1 MSNARTAALA
11 ALLQVEESEG
21 YSNIVIDKTIRKSEL
36 RQKDAALATAIFY
49 GVLERRLTLDYLLG
63 HFSKI
68 PLNSLSPEVLNIL
81 RIGAYQILYLEKIP
95 HSAAVNEAVN
105 SAAGSKK
112 LAKSKGFINGVLR
125 SLVRSLD
132 ELPQPNARRSPLK
145 AMSIECSI
153 PQWILKLWLASYGKE
168 NTQGMVE
175 YFQTRQ
181 PVFARVN
188 TTKITTEALLER
200 LASEGVTAQ
209 RAALLPDAVSLKG
222 TGAVDHLESFQQG
235 LFHIQ
240 DLSSQLCCRL
250 LAPQDG
256 ETVADL
262 CAAPGGKTF
271 TIAELMRDRGR
282 VLSYDK
288 YKGKV
293 GLIRKGAA
301 RLGLSSVEAWIRDS
315 TNPQEALLHADRVL
329 CDAPCAG
336 LGIIGRKPE
345 IRYKEQA
352 ELEGL
357 PSLQYAILEQAARQV
372 KPGGVLAY
380 STCSLNPA
388 ENGQVAGR
396 FAAEHPEF
404 APQPLALPETVKR
417 GIAEPDNQ
425 LTLLPHINGTDG
437 FFIALFRRQASA
449 ARPANNET
457 ELNQIQAKG

>member
-1 MSNARTAALA
+1 MSNARVAALS

-36 RQKDAALATAIFY
+36 NQKDAALATAIFY
-49 GVLERRLTLDYLLG
+49 GVLERRMTLDYYLN

-68 PLNSLSPEVLNIL
+68 PLKTLSPEVLNIL
-81 RIGAYQILYLEKIP
+81 RIGAYQILFMEKIP

-105 SAAGSKK
+105 SATGSAK
-112 LAKSKGFINGVLR
+112 LEKAKGFINGVLR
-125 SLVRSLD
+125 SLTRNLD
-132 ELPQPNARRSPLK
+132 NLPKPDQKRSPLK
-145 AMSIECSI
+145 AMSIEYSM
-153 PQWILKLWLASYGKE
+153 PQWILDLWMKSYGIETTK
-168 NTQGMVE
+168 QMVSHLQE
-175 YFQTRQ
+175 KLPIY
-181 PVFARVN
+181 ARVN
-188 TTKITTEALLER
+188 TTKISTEELLQKLRE
-200 LASEGVTAQ
+200 EGVTAHPVT
-209 RAALLPDAVSLKG
+209 LLPDAIQLKG

-250 LAPQDG
+250 VAPQPG

-271 TIAELMRDRGR
+271 TMAELMNNQGK

-293 GLIRKGAA
+293 GLIRKGAE

-315 TNPQEALLHADRVL
+315 TNPEEALLNADRVL

-345 IRYKEQA
+345 IRYKDKA

-357 PSLQYAILEQAARQV
+357 PALQYTILEQAARQV
-372 KPGGVLAY
+372 KIGGTLAY

-388 ENGQVAGR
+388 ENGDVANR
-396 FAAEHPEF
+396 FLQEHPDF
-404 APQPLALPETVKR
+404 VPVPLQLPKTVKR
-417 GIAEPDNQ
+417 GFREPENQ
-425 LTLLPHINGTDG
+425 LTLLPHVNGTDG
-437 FFIALFRRQASA
+437 FFISLFRRE
-449 ARPANNET
+449 R
-457 ELNQIQAKG
+457 

>member
-1 MSNARTAALA
+1 MSNARTVALA

-21 YSNIVIDKTIRKSEL
+21 YSNIVIDKAIRKSEL
-36 RQKDAALATAIFY
+36 SQKDAALATAIFY
-49 GVLERRLTLDYLLG
+49 GVLERRMTLDYLIG
-63 HFSKI
+63 HFSHI
-68 PLNSLSPEVLNIL
+68 PIQSLSAEVLNIL
-81 RIGAYQILYLEKIP
+81 RIGAYQILFLEKIP

-112 LAKSKGFINGVLR
+112 LEKAKGFINGVLR
-125 SLVRSLD
+125 SLVRNLD
-132 ELPQPNARRSPLK
+132 ALPMPDARRSPLK
-145 AMSIECSI
+145 AMSIEYSI
-153 PQWILKLWLASYGKE
+153 PQWILDLWMQSYGVETTK
-168 NTQGMVE
+168 QMVRHLQE
-175 YFQTRQ
+175 KLPIY
-181 PVFARVN
+181 ARVN
-188 TTKITTEALLER
+188 TTKISTDELLAKLEQ
-200 LASEGVTAQ
+200 EGVTAHQ
-209 RAALLPDAVSLKG
+209 VALLPDAISLKG

-240 DLSSQLCCRL
+240 DLSSQICCHL
-250 LAPQDG
+250 LSPKAG

-271 TIAELMRDRGR
+271 TIAELMDNQGK

-293 GLIRKGAA
+293 GLIRKGAQ
-301 RLGLSSVEAWIRDS
+301 RLGLTSVEAWIRDS
-315 TNPQEALLHADRVL
+315 TNPEEALLHADRVL

-345 IRYKEQA
+345 IRYKEKA

-357 PSLQYAILEQAARQV
+357 PELQYTILEQAARQV

-388 ENGQVAGR
+388 ENGQVADR
-396 FAAEHPEF
+396 FAAAHPEF
-404 APQPLALPETVKR
+404 VPMPLDLPETVKR

-437 FFIALFRRQASA
+437 FFIALFRRSASA
-449 ARPANNET
+449 V
-457 ELNQIQAKG
+457 QQ